1 MAAQVI
7 EDEAA
12 REAVDALVAADIIE
26 EAAAEEIVAA
36 ILAADDE

>member
-26 EAAAEEIVAA
+26 EAEAEETLAA
-36 ILAADDE
+36 ILAAGDD